1 MSRYKVLKKSFINGR
16 LLYPGEEIEFIGVAG
31 SNLLLIETGERVAA
45 DEGTNT
51 GNDNHSGDGGGG
63 EGGTGSSGGGD
74 GGIGASGGDG
84 GADNELI
91 ALQDQYQQLFGKKP
105 HHNAGAEKLRADID
119 AKRKEL
125 GV

>member
-1 MSRYKVLKKSFINGR
+1 MSRYIVKKKSFINGR
-16 LLYPGEEIEFIGVAG
+16 LLYPGEEIEFDGMAG
-31 SNLLLIETGERVAA
+31 SNLFLIETGERVVAN
-45 DEGTNT
+45 EGTND
-51 GNDNHSGDGGGG
+51 GDDNHDGGANGDS
-63 EGGTGSSGGGD
+63 GSGVL
-74 GGIGASGGDG
+74 GGDG
-84 GADNELI
+84 GASTELT

>member
-16 LLYPGEEIEFIGVAG
+16 LLYPGEEIEFDGVPG
-31 SNLLLIETGERVAA
+31 SNLLLIETGERVAVNEDA
-45 DEGTNT
+45 NT
-51 GNDNHSGDGGGG
+51 GNDNHDGGANGDS
-63 EGGTGSSGGGD
+63 GSGVL
-74 GGIGASGGDG
+74 GGDG
-84 GADNELI
+84 GAGTELT
-91 ALQDQYQQLFGKKP
+91 ALQDQYQQLFGRKP

>member
-16 LLYPGEEIEFIGVAG
+16 LLYPGEEIEFDGESG
-31 SNLLLIETGERVAA
+31 SNLQLIETGERVAVN
-45 DEGTNT
+45 EGTNA
-51 GNDNHSGDGGGG
+51 GNDNHSGDGGT
-63 EGGTGSSGGGD
+63 GT
-74 GGIGASGGDG
+74 SGGDG
-84 GADNELI
+84 GADNELT

-105 HHNAGAEKLRADID
+105 HYNAGAEKLRADID

>member
-51 GNDNHSGDGGGG
+51 GNDNHSGDGG
-63 EGGTGSSGGGD
+63 
-74 GGIGASGGDG
+74 DG

-105 HHNAGAEKLRADID
+105 HYNAGAEKLRADID

>member
-16 LLYPGEEIEFIGVAG
+16 LLYPGEEVEFTGMAG
-31 SNLLLIETGERVAA
+31 SNLFLIETGERVVANEDA
-45 DEGTNT
+45 NAG
-51 GNDNHSGDGGGG
+51 GDNH
-63 EGGTGSSGGGD
+63 GGD
-74 GGIGASGGDG
+74 GGSGG
-84 GADNELI
+84 NEDAELT

>member
-1 MSRYKVLKKSFINGR
+1 M
-16 LLYPGEEIEFIGVAG
+16 AG
-31 SNLLLIETGERVAA
+31 SNLLLIETGERVVAN
-45 DEGTNT
+45 EGTNA
-51 GNDNHSGDGGGG
+51 GDDNHSGDGG
-63 EGGTGSSGGGD
+63 T
-74 GGIGASGGDG
+74 GASGGDG
-84 GADNELI
+84 GADNELT

>member
-16 LLYPGEEIEFIGVAG
+16 LLYPGEEIEFIGMAG
-31 SNLLLIETGERVAA
+31 SNLLLIETGERVAVN
-45 DEGTNT
+45 EGANT
-51 GNDNHSGDGGGG
+51 GNDNHSGDGG
-63 EGGTGSSGGGD
+63 S
-74 GGIGASGGDG
+74 
-84 GADNELI
+84 DNELI

-105 HHNAGAEKLRADID
+105 HYNAGAEKLRADID

>member
-16 LLYPGEEIEFIGVAG
+16 LLYPGEEVEFTGMAG

-45 DEGTNT
+45 DEGIDA
-51 GNDNHSGDGGGG
+51 GNDNHDGDDGGG
-63 EGGTGSSGGGD
+63 EGGIGSSGG
-74 GGIGASGGDG
+74 
-84 GADNELI
+84 ADAELI
-91 ALQDQYQQLFGKKP
+91 ALQDQYQQLFGKRP

>member
-16 LLYPGEEIEFIGVAG
+16 LLYPGEEVEFTGMAG
-31 SNLLLIETGERVAA
+31 SNLLLIEAGERVVAN
-45 DEGTNT
+45 EGTNT
-51 GNDNHSGDGGGG
+51 GNDNHDGDNGGGG
-63 EGGTGSSGGGD
+63 GGTGTGSSG
-74 GGIGASGGDG
+74 
-84 GADNELI
+84 ADTELI

-105 HHNAGAEKLRADID
+105 HHNAGAEKLRVDID

>member
-31 SNLLLIETGERVAA
+31 SNLLLIETGERVTAN
-45 DEGTNT
+45 EGTNA
-51 GNDNHSGDGGGG
+51 GNDNHSGDDGGG
-63 EGGTGSSGGGD
+63 EGGD
-74 GGIGASGGDG
+74 GGT
-84 GADNELI
+84 DNELI

>member
-31 SNLLLIETGERVAA
+31 SNLQLIETGERITVNEDANA
-45 DEGTNT
+45 G
-51 GNDNHSGDGGGG
+51 GDNHSGDDGGG
-63 EGGTGSSGGGD
+63 EGGN
-74 GGIGASGGDG
+74 
-84 GADNELI
+84 ADAELI

>member
-16 LLYPGEEIEFIGVAG
+16 LLYPGEEVEFTGMAG
-31 SNLLLIETGERVAA
+31 SNLLLIETSERVVVN
-45 DEGTNT
+45 EGTNA
-51 GNDNHSGDGGGG
+51 GDDNHSGDGG
-63 EGGTGSSGGGD
+63 T
-74 GGIGASGGDG
+74 GASGGDG
-84 GADNELI
+84 GADNELT

>member
-16 LLYPGEEIEFIGVAG
+16 LLYPGEEIEFTGMAG
-31 SNLLLIETGERVAA
+31 NNLLLIEAGERVAVN
-45 DEGTNT
+45 EGANA
-51 GNDNHSGDGGGG
+51 GDDNH
-63 EGGTGSSGGGD
+63 
-74 GGIGASGGDG
+74 DG
-84 GADNELI
+84 GANGDSGSGVLGDDGGASTELT

>member
-16 LLYPGEEIEFIGVAG
+16 LLYPGEEVEFTGMAG
-31 SNLLLIETGERVAA
+31 SNLLLIETGERVVAN
-45 DEGTNT
+45 EGTNA
-51 GNDNHSGDGGGG
+51 GDDNHSGDGG
-63 EGGTGSSGGGD
+63 T
-74 GGIGASGGDG
+74 GASGGDG
-84 GADNELI
+84 GADNELT

>member
-16 LLYPGEEIEFIGVAG
+16 LLYPGEEVEFTGMAG
-31 SNLLLIETGERVAA
+31 SNLLLIETGERVVAN
-45 DEGTNT
+45 EGTNA
-51 GNDNHSGDGGGG
+51 GDDNHSGDGG
-63 EGGTGSSGGGD
+63 T
-74 GGIGASGGDG
+74 GASGGDG
-84 GADNELI
+84 GADNELT

-105 HHNAGAEKLRADID
+105 HYNAGAEKLRADID

>member
-16 LLYPGEEIEFIGVAG
+16 LLYPGEEIEFTGMAG
-31 SNLLLIETGERVAA
+31 NNLMLIEAGERVVAN
-45 DEGTNT
+45 EGTDA
-51 GNDNHSGDGGGG
+51 GKDNHSGGANGDS
-63 EGGTGSSGGGD
+63 GSGVL
-74 GGIGASGGDG
+74 GGDG
-84 GADNELI
+84 GASTSTELT

>member
-31 SNLLLIETGERVAA
+31 SNLQLIETGERITVNEDANA
-45 DEGTNT
+45 GD
-51 GNDNHSGDGGGG
+51 DNHDGGANGDS
-63 EGGTGSSGGGD
+63 GSGVL
-74 GGIGASGGDG
+74 GGDG

>member
-16 LLYPGEEIEFIGVAG
+16 LLYPGDEIEFDGMAG
-31 SNLLLIETGERVAA
+31 SNLLLIETGERVVAN
-45 DEGTNT
+45 EGANT
-51 GNDNHSGDGGGG
+51 SSDNHDGDNGGSGG
-63 EGGTGSSGGGD
+63 EGG
-74 GGIGASGGDG
+74 
-84 GADNELI
+84 GADAELTT
-91 ALQDQYQQLFGKKP
+91 LQDQYQQLFGKKP

>member
-45 DEGTNT
+45 DEGIDA
-51 GNDNHSGDGGGG
+51 GNDNHDGDNGG
-63 EGGTGSSGGGD
+63 S
-74 GGIGASGGDG
+74 DG
-84 GADNELI
+84 GAGSFGADAELT

-105 HHNAGAEKLRADID
+105 HHNSGAEKLRADID

>member
-16 LLYPGEEIEFIGVAG
+16 LLYPGEEVEFAGMAG
-31 SNLLLIETGERVAA
+31 SNLQLIETGERITVNEDANA
-45 DEGTNT
+45 
-51 GNDNHSGDGGGG
+51 
-63 EGGTGSSGGGD
+63 GTGS
-74 GGIGASGGDG
+74 SGGDG
-84 GADNELI
+84 GADNELT

>member
-16 LLYPGEEIEFIGVAG
+16 LLYPGEEIEFDGVPG
-31 SNLLLIETGERVAA
+31 SNLLLIETGEH
-45 DEGTNT
+45 GTANEDANT
-51 GNDNHSGDGGGG
+51 GNDNHSGD
-63 EGGTGSSGGGD
+63 D
-74 GGIGASGGDG
+74 GGGDG
-84 GADNELI
+84 GADNELT

-105 HHNAGAEKLRADID
+105 HYNAGAEKLRADID

>member
-31 SNLLLIETGERVAA
+31 SNLLLIETGERVVAN
-45 DEGTNT
+45 EGINA
-51 GNDNHSGDGGGG
+51 GNDNHSGDD
-63 EGGTGSSGGGD
+63 GGD

>member
-31 SNLLLIETGERVAA
+31 SNLQLIETGER
-45 DEGTNT
+45 GTANKDANT
-51 GNDNHSGDGGGG
+51 GNDNHSGDD
-63 EGGTGSSGGGD
+63 GGGD
-74 GGIGASGGDG
+74 GGTGSSGGDG
-84 GADNELI
+84 GADNELT

-105 HHNAGAEKLRADID
+105 HYNAGAEKLRADID

>member
-16 LLYPGEEIEFIGVAG
+16 LLYPGEEVEFTGMAG
-31 SNLLLIETGERVAA
+31 SNLFLIETGESVTANEDA
-45 DEGTNT
+45 NT
-51 GNDNHSGDGGGG
+51 GGDNH
-63 EGGTGSSGGGD
+63 GGD
-74 GGIGASGGDG
+74 GGSGDN
-84 GADNELI
+84 ADAELT

>member
-31 SNLLLIETGERVAA
+31 SNLLLIETGERVVAN
-45 DEGTNT
+45 EGTNA
-51 GNDNHSGDGGGG
+51 GNDNHSGDD
-63 EGGTGSSGGGD
+63 GGD
-74 GGIGASGGDG
+74 GGIGDSGGDG

>member
-16 LLYPGEEIEFIGVAG
+16 LLYPGEEVEFTGMAG
-31 SNLLLIETGERVAA
+31 SNLLLIETGERVVAN
-45 DEGTNT
+45 EGTN
-51 GNDNHSGDGGGG
+51 GGDDNHDGGANGDS
-63 EGGTGSSGGGD
+63 GSGVL
-74 GGIGASGGDG
+74 GGDG
-84 GADNELI
+84 GASTELT

>member
-16 LLYPGEEIEFIGVAG
+16 LLYPGEEVEFAGMAG
-31 SNLLLIETGERVAA
+31 SNLLLIETGERVVAN
-45 DEGTNT
+45 EGANA
-51 GNDNHSGDGGGG
+51 GDDNHSGDGG
-63 EGGTGSSGGGD
+63 T
-74 GGIGASGGDG
+74 GASGGDG
-84 GADNELI
+84 GADNELT

>member
-31 SNLLLIETGERVAA
+31 SNLQLIETGERITVNEDANA
-45 DEGTNT
+45 G
-51 GNDNHSGDGGGG
+51 GDNH
-63 EGGTGSSGGGD
+63 GGD
-74 GGIGASGGDG
+74 GGSGGN
-84 GADNELI
+84 ADAELI

>member
-16 LLYPGEEIEFIGVAG
+16 LLYPGEEVEFTGMAG
-31 SNLLLIETGERVAA
+31 SNLLLIETGERVVANEDA
-45 DEGTNT
+45 NT
-51 GNDNHSGDGGGG
+51 GNDNHSGDGG
-63 EGGTGSSGGGD
+63 S
-74 GGIGASGGDG
+74 
-84 GADNELI
+84 DNELT

-105 HHNAGAEKLRADID
+105 HYNAGAEKLRADID

>member
-31 SNLLLIETGERVAA
+31 NNLLLIETGERVVAN
-45 DEGTNT
+45 EGTNA
-51 GNDNHSGDGGGG
+51 GNDNHSGDD
-63 EGGTGSSGGGD
+63 GGD

-84 GADNELI
+84 GADIELT

>member
-31 SNLLLIETGERVAA
+31 SNLQLIETGERITVNEDANA
-45 DEGTNT
+45 G
-51 GNDNHSGDGGGG
+51 GDNHSGDD
-63 EGGTGSSGGGD
+63 GGD

>member
-31 SNLLLIETGERVAA
+31 SNLQLIETA
-45 DEGTNT
+45 DRGTANEDANT
-51 GNDNHSGDGGGG
+51 GGDNHGG
-63 EGGTGSSGGGD
+63 EGGSGGNED
-74 GGIGASGGDG
+74 A
-84 GADNELI
+84 ELI

>member
-16 LLYPGEEIEFIGVAG
+16 LLYPGEEIEFDGMAG
-31 SNLLLIETGERVAA
+31 SNLLLIETGERVAVNE
-45 DEGTNT
+45 DTNA
-51 GNDNHSGDGGGG
+51 GNDNHSGDDGGS
-63 EGGTGSSGGGD
+63 EGGD
-74 GGIGASGGDG
+74 GGT
-84 GADNELI
+84 DNELI

>member
-31 SNLLLIETGERVAA
+31 SNLLLIETGERVVAN
-45 DEGTNT
+45 EGTNAC
-51 GNDNHSGDGGGG
+51 NDNHSGDD
-63 EGGTGSSGGGD
+63 GGD

-119 AKRKEL
+119 VKRKEL

>member
-16 LLYPGEEIEFIGVAG
+16 LLYPGEEIEFDGESG
-31 SNLLLIETGERVAA
+31 SNLQVIETGERVAA

-63 EGGTGSSGGGD
+63 DGGT
-74 GGIGASGGDG
+74 GASGGNG

-105 HHNAGAEKLRADID
+105 HYNAGAEKLRADID